1 MTLEQLLLLVI
12 DGGAGLLI
20 YSRLEKA
27 EWYQTIPE
35 ADYKRWIAAGLTA
48 LFAVAA
54 WGIGVVLGI
63 FELPVGDWQAWVT
76 QIAEIAIGA
85 FVAFGAATLGH
96 TKVMKRN
103 R

>member
-27 EWYQTIPE
+27 AWYKAIEE

-48 LFAVAA
+48 LFAVLA
-54 WGIGVVLGI
+54 WGLGAI
-63 FELPVGDWQAWVT
+63 LNVFELPAGDWRSWVI

-85 FVAFGAATLGH
+85 FVAFGVATLGH
-96 TKVMKRN
+96 TKVLKNN